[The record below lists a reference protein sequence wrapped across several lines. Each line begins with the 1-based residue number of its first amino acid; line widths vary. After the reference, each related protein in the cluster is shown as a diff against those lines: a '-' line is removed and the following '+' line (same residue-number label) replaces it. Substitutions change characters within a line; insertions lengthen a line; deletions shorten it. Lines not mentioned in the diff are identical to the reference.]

1 MGRGWTVRSDAAYTA
16 AHWSSG
22 LTNCAASFTCTPEGV
37 KPRHDNRDR
46 TMAGRLQGK
55 SALVTAAG
63 QGMGRAAAIAF
74 AREGARVTATDL
86 KPDLL
91 QGLPARVATRALDV
105 LDDDAV
111 ERAVRDLGATD
122 ILFNCAGYVHQGTIL
137 DCTVADWD
145 FSFDLNVRSMFVLSK
160 AMLPKMIAA
169 GGGVILNMASVLG
182 AHKAAPNRLAYAA
195 SKAAVVGFTR
205 ALAIDHVKQGIR
217 VNCVCPGTVDTPSLG
232 DRINAFSDPAQARK
246 DFIAR
251 QPMGRLANAEE
262 IAETFVYLVSDESS
276 FMTGQAIFVDGGM
289 SL

>member
-1 MGRGWTVRSDAAYTA
+1 
-16 AHWSSG
+16 
-22 LTNCAASFTCTPEGV
+22 
-37 KPRHDNRDR
+37 
-46 TMAGRLQGK
+46 MAGRLQGK

-63 QGMGRAAAIAF
+63 QGMGRAAVAAF

-86 KPDLL
+86 KPELL
-91 QGLPARVATRALDV
+91 AALPEGVTALGLDV

-111 ERAVRDLGATD
+111 QDFVGRLGAVD
-122 ILFNCAGYVHQGTIL
+122 ILFNCAGTVHQGTIL
-137 DCTVADWD
+137 DCSVADWD
-145 FSFDLNVRSMFVLSK
+145 FSFDLNVRSMFVLTK
-160 AMLPKMIAA
+160 AMLPRMITA

-195 SKAAVVGFTR
+195 SKAAVAGFTR
-205 ALAIDHVKQGIR
+205 ALAVDHVKQGIR

-232 DRINAFSDPAQARK
+232 DRIQAFADPVQARK

-251 QPMGRLANAEE
+251 QPMGRLATAEE

>member
-1 MGRGWTVRSDAAYTA
+1 
-16 AHWSSG
+16 
-22 LTNCAASFTCTPEGV
+22 
-37 KPRHDNRDR
+37 
-46 TMAGRLQGK
+46 MAGRLQGK

-63 QGMGRAAAIAF
+63 QGMGRAAVLAF
-74 AREGARVTATDL
+74 AREGARVVATDL
-86 KPDLL
+86 KEELL
-91 QGLPARVATRALDV
+91 AELPAGIATHRLDV
-105 LDDDAV
+105 LDDAAV
-111 ERAVRDLGATD
+111 QAFATQVGTVD

-137 DCTVADWD
+137 DCSVADWD

-160 AMLPKMIAA
+160 AMLPRMIAA

-195 SKAAVVGFTR
+195 SKAAVAGFTR

-217 VNCVCPGTVDTPSLG
+217 VNCICPGTVDTPSLG
-232 DRINAFSDPAQARK
+232 DRINAFADPMQARK

-251 QPMGRLANAEE
+251 QPMGRLATAEE

>member
-1 MGRGWTVRSDAAYTA
+1 
-16 AHWSSG
+16 
-22 LTNCAASFTCTPEGV
+22 
-37 KPRHDNRDR
+37 
-46 TMAGRLQGK
+46 MAGRLQGK

-63 QGMGRAAAIAF
+63 QGMGRAAVMAF
-74 AREGARVTATDL
+74 AREGARVIATDL
-86 KPDLL
+86 KPELL
-91 QGLPARVATRALDV
+91 ASLPAGVTTSQLDV
-105 LDDDAV
+105 LDDAAV
-111 ERAVRDLGATD
+111 QAFVDGMD
-122 ILFNCAGYVHQGTIL
+122 PVDVLFNCAGYVHQGTIL
-137 DCTVADWD
+137 DCSVADWD
-145 FSFDLNVRSMFVLSK
+145 FSFDLNIRSMFVMTK
-160 AMLPKMIAA
+160 AMLPKMIGA

-205 ALAIDHVKQGIR
+205 ALAVDHVKQGIR

-232 DRINAFSDPAQARK
+232 DRIQAFADPVQARK

-251 QPMGRLANAEE
+251 QPMGRLATAEE